1 MGGRELA
8 RSAAEALRRDAVE
21 IEGEGADV
29 PFNVQSW
36 LGVAASEE
44 DADERSAAR
53 CVEDLSEEAAER
65 VAFIFA
71 EASDLAALGLRAE
84 SACEVDGIVSV
95 GREVAELAETERE
108 LEAS

>member
-1 MGGRELA
+1 VIEVEEEEA
-8 RSAAEALRRDAVE
+8 DAPFTVRSWLEVVAC
-21 IEGEGADV
+21 EGERAE
-29 PFNVQSW
+29 P
-36 LGVAASEE
+36 
-44 DADERSAAR
+44 
-53 CVEDLSEEAAER
+53 LSEEAAER